1 MPKGNRAHTI
11 NGAKRL
17 DRGKTMSQQ
26 SQWHAYQEIEEELH
40 LIEELLHRLLEKR
53 VEEAGPFD
61 VLGYLNRNDA

>member
-1 MPKGNRAHTI
+1 MPEGIRVRSN
-11 NGAKRL
+11 NGAERL

-61 VLGYLNRNDA
+61 VLAYLNRNDA